1 MRGIYEVFYI
11 FEYSP
16 ERYKNL
22 IIRMFN
28 SYAPIEYFFGC
39 FKKGY
44 LINEE

>member
-1 MRGIYEVFYI
+1 MQGIYEVFYI

-28 SYAPIEYFFGC
+28 SYWLENNGYTSIEHFFWM
-39 FKKGY
+39 F
-44 LINEE
+44 